1 MTSTIDPNV
10 PLHGVIPPITT
21 PLSPDGEV
29 DVASLER
36 LVEFEVAAGVHAIF
50 ALGTGGE
57 GPYLTDDQR
66 ETVLE
71 TVTRVVAGH
80 IPVLVGVTD
89 IGTRKA
95 LHNAAISAAYPIDGL
110 VSTPPFYGSVGW
122 NEIEAHF
129 RAIHAEHSDLPLY
142 AYDIPGF
149 VGVKLPAE
157 LTVRLAHDGVI
168 AGVKDTS
175 DEEDGF
181 RSIIEE
187 TRDIPGFAV
196 ITGSDITGDA
206 AIFQGAHGMIVGVAN
221 IDPHGFVRVYDA
233 AVAQDWD
240 TARAEQER
248 LHKLRLVAKIAA
260 TRISPF
266 SATLGS
272 FKAAQ
277 VYRGII
283 EHDLLQAPLQN
294 LDDSERAAV
303 VAVLRSQHL
312 GPVTGRV
319 GIAQ

>member
-1 MTSTIDPNV
+1 MTTIDPNV

-21 PLSPDGEV
+21 PLTPDGEV

-36 LVEFEVAAGVHAIF
+36 LVEFEVSAGVHAIF

-66 ETVLE
+66 ETVLD
-71 TVTRVVAGH
+71 TVTRVVAGR

-89 IGTRKA
+89 IGTRRA
-95 LHNAAISAAYPIDGL
+95 LHNAAISARYAIDGL

-122 NEIEAHF
+122 TEIDAHF
-129 RAIHAEHSDLPLY
+129 RSIHAAHADLPLY

-157 LTVRLAHDGVI
+157 LTVQLAHDGVI

-181 RSIIEE
+181 RYIIEE
-187 TRDIPGFAV
+187 TRDLPGFAV

-233 AVAQDWD
+233 AVAGDWD
-240 TARAEQER
+240 AARAEQER
-248 LHKLRLVAKIAA
+248 LHKLRLIAKIAA
-260 TRISPF
+260 KRISPF
-266 SATLGS
+266 SATLGA

-277 VYRGII
+277 VHRGVI
-283 EHDLLQAPLQN
+283 ENDLLQAPLQN
-294 LDDSERAAV
+294 LNAQEKAAV
-303 VAVLRSQHL
+303 VAVLERQSL
-312 GPVTGRV
+312 GPV
-319 GIAQ
+319 AQLAGARR

>member
-1 MTSTIDPNV
+1 MTGIIDPEV

-21 PLSPDGEV
+21 PLTPDGEV

-71 TVTRVVAGH
+71 TVSRVVARR

-95 LHNAAISAAYPIDGL
+95 LHNAAVSVAYPIDGL
-110 VSTPPFYGSVGW
+110 VSTPPFYGSVGAG
-122 NEIEAHF
+122 EIEAHF
-129 RAIHAEHSDLPLY
+129 RSLHAAHPDLPLY
-142 AYDIPGF
+142 AYDIPAF

-181 RSIIEE
+181 RLIIEE
-187 TRDIPGFAV
+187 TRDLPGFAV
-196 ITGSDITGDA
+196 ITGSDITADA

-233 AVAQDWD
+233 AVAGDWD
-240 TARAEQER
+240 TARSEQER

-260 TRISPF
+260 GRISGF
-266 SATLGS
+266 SATLGA

-277 VYRGII
+277 VHRGII
-283 EHDLLQAPLQN
+283 ANDLLQAPLQN
-294 LDDSERAAV
+294 LDDRERAAV
-303 VAVLRSQHL
+303 VEVLRLQHL
-312 GPVTGRV
+312 GPIG
-319 GIAQ
+319 